1 MQNLVLSSNN
11 LQHSTSQTQPI
22 TTFKTAKLVMVTAT
36 NNNKYYEM
44 RQISDDTFSVSYGRV
59 GQGAAINEYSMY
71 QWESKYREK
80 VRKGYKDVT
89 HLFLEELENKSS
101 KNDSVNSNYQNS
113 HNFLAS
119 WSAIKNGEVRELF
132 RHLTQYAQRSIHH
145 NYEVSAADV
154 TMAQV
159 EEAQTILDNLTKKV
173 DFKSNK
179 ISKKALENFDTI
191 GFNALLLELYSII
204 PRKMERV
211 TNYLLEY
218 TAGKN
223 VSKPILQK
231 ARTILT
237 NEQETLDVMR
247 GEVELRLQ
255 QAAKTQIASSSKDTQ
270 SCVLSKSSV
279 SNTTLLDALGI
290 EVSILD
296 EKKAKDAILIKRI
309 KKMMQDEVG
318 KFVNAYSVKDIAQE
332 QIFATALKQSKYRT
346 TELLWHGSR
355 NENWLSI
362 LKTGLVLRPTNALIT
377 GKMFGYGLYFA
388 DKCRKSLN
396 YTSLRGSFWTAGNDN
411 KAFLAIYEVHT
422 GRQLKIENYEPWCAG
437 LTYENLKK
445 QNSEADSLFA
455 KGGVDLFNNEFIIYK
470 ENQCTIRYLVEV
482 YY

>member
-1 MQNLVLSSNN
+1 MQNLVLTQN
-11 LQHSTSQTQPI
+11 LTSQTQPI
-22 TTFKTAKLVMVTAT
+22 TNFKTAKLVMVTAH

-44 RQISDDTFSVSYGRV
+44 RQISDDIFSVSYGRV
-59 GQGAAINEYSMY
+59 GQRAAINEYSMY

-101 KNDSVNSNYQNS
+101 KNKSNPS
-113 HNFLAS
+113 TFLNS

-132 RHLTQYAQRSIHH
+132 RHLTQYAQRSINH
-145 NYEVSAADV
+145 NYQVSAADV

-159 EEAQTILDNLTKKV
+159 EEAQNVLDNLTKKV

-179 ISKKALENFDTI
+179 ISKKDLENFDTI
-191 GFNALLLELYSII
+191 GFNALLLELYGII

-218 TAGKN
+218 TAGK
-223 VSKPILQK
+223 SITKPILQK

-255 QAAKTQIASSSKDTQ
+255 QEKKESLKH
-270 SCVLSKSSV
+270 SSV
-279 SNTTLLDALGI
+279 NKKDENKEDEKTLLDALGI
-290 EVSILD
+290 EVNILD
-296 EKKAKDAILIKRI
+296 EKKSKDAILIKRI
-309 KKMMQDEVG
+309 KKMMQEEVG

-332 QIFATALKQSKYRT
+332 QIFKTALKESKYRT
-346 TELLWHGSR
+346 TDLFWHGSR

-396 YTSLRGSFWTAGNDN
+396 YTSLRGSHWTAGNDN

-445 QNSEADSLFA
+445 QNSEVDSLFA

-482 YY
+482 HY

>member
-1 MQNLVLSSNN
+1 MQNLVP
-11 LQHSTSQTQPI
+11 TSYNSQNQTV
-22 TTFKTAKLVMVTAT
+22 TLLKTAKLVMVTAA

-44 RQISDDTFSVSYGRV
+44 KQLSDDFFSVSYGRV
-59 GQGAAINEYSMY
+59 GQRAAINEYSMY

-89 HLFLEELENKSS
+89 HLFREELEKKSS
-101 KNDSVNSNYQNS
+101 KNASVNSNYQNS
-113 HNFLAS
+113 LAS

-132 RHLTQYAQRSIHH
+132 RHLTQYANRSLSH

-154 TMAQV
+154 TLLQV
-159 EEAQTILDNLTKKV
+159 EEAQTILNNLTKKV

-179 ISKKALENFDTI
+179 ISKKDLENFDTI
-191 GFNALLLELYSII
+191 NFNAFLLELYGTI
-204 PRKMERV
+204 PRKMESV
-211 TNYLLEY
+211 QKYLLEY
-218 TAGKN
+218 TVGKT
-223 VSKPILQK
+223 VSKQILER
-231 ARTILT
+231 ARKLLT
-237 NEQETLDVMR
+237 SEQETLDVMR

-255 QAAKTQIASSSKDTQ
+255 QEKKNSLKTDAVKIKKQDEK
-270 SCVLSKSSV
+270 
-279 SNTTLLDALGI
+279 TLLDALGI

-296 EKKAKDAILIKRI
+296 EKKSKDAIQIKRI

-332 QIFATALKQSKYRT
+332 QIFSKNLKESKYRT

-396 YTSLRGSFWTAGNDN
+396 YTSLRGSHWTAGNDN
-411 KAFLAIYEVHT
+411 KAFLAIYEIHT
-422 GRQLKIENYEPWCAG
+422 GRQLQLDKYENWCGG

-455 KGGVDLFNNEFIIYK
+455 KGGIDLLNNEFIIYK

-482 YY
+482 QY

>member
-1 MQNLVLSSNN
+1 MQNLVLTQNSA
-11 LQHSTSQTQPI
+11 SQTQPI
-22 TTFKTAKLVMVTAT
+22 TNFKTAKLVMVTAH

-44 RQISDDTFSVSYGRV
+44 RQVSDDIFSVSYGRV
-59 GQGAAINEYSMY
+59 GQRAAINKYSMY

-89 HLFLEELENKSS
+89 HLFLEELERKSS

-113 HNFLAS
+113 LAS

-132 RHLTQYAQRSIHH
+132 RHLTQYAQRSINH
-145 NYEVSAADV
+145 NYQVSAADV

-159 EEAQTILDNLTKKV
+159 EEAQNVLDNLTKKV

-179 ISKKALENFDTI
+179 ISKKDLEKFDTI
-191 GFNALLLELYSII
+191 GFNALLLELYGII

-218 TAGKN
+218 TAGK
-223 VSKPILQK
+223 SITKPILQK

-255 QAAKTQIASSSKDTQ
+255 QEKKESLKTNSINKKDE
-270 SCVLSKSSV
+270 K
-279 SNTTLLDALGI
+279 TLLDALGI
-290 EVSILD
+290 EVNILD
-296 EKKAKDAILIKRI
+296 EKKSKDAILIKRI
-309 KKMMQDEVG
+309 KKMMQEEVG
-318 KFVNAYSVKDIAQE
+318 KFVNAYAVKDIAQE
-332 QIFATALKQSKYRT
+332 QIFTTALKQSKYRT

-396 YTSLRGSFWTAGNDN
+396 YTSLRGSHWTAGNDN

-422 GRQLKIENYEPWCAG
+422 GRQLKIEEYQDWCAG

-445 QNSEADSLFA
+445 QNSEVDSLFA
-455 KGGVDLFNNEFIIYK
+455 KGGIDLLNNEFIIYK

-482 YY
+482 HY

>member
-1 MQNLVLSSNN
+1 MIMQILNSVISN
-11 LQHSTSQTQPI
+11 SQRKAI
-22 TTFKTAKLVMVTAT
+22 ASFKTAKLVMVTAH

-44 RQISDDTFSVSYGRV
+44 RQISDDIFSVSYGRV
-59 GQGAAINEYSMY
+59 GQRAAINEYSMY

-101 KNDSVNSNYQNS
+101 KNKSNPS
-113 HNFLAS
+113 TFLNS

-132 RHLTQYAQRSIHH
+132 RHLTQYAQRSISH
-145 NYEVSAADV
+145 NYQVSAADV

-159 EEAQTILDNLTKKV
+159 EEAQNILNNLTKKV

-179 ISKKALENFDTI
+179 ISKKDLENFDTI
-191 GFNALLLELYSII
+191 GFNALLLELYGVI

-218 TAGKN
+218 TAGK
-223 VSKPILQK
+223 SITKPILQK
-231 ARTILT
+231 ARNILT

-247 GEVELRLQ
+247 GEVELRLK
-255 QAAKTQIASSSKDTQ
+255 QAAKTRIASSSKDTQ
-270 SCVLSKSSV
+270 SCVS
-279 SNTTLLDALGI
+279 LLDALGI

-296 EKKAKDAILIKRI
+296 EKKSKDAIQIKRI
-309 KKMMQDEVG
+309 KKMMQEEVG
-318 KFVNAYSVKDIAQE
+318 KFVNAYTVKEIAQE
-332 QIFATALKQSKYRT
+332 QIFAKNLKESKYRT
-346 TELLWHGSR
+346 TDLLWHGSR

-362 LKTGLVLRPTNALIT
+362 LKTGLVLRPTNAIIT

-396 YTSLRGSFWTAGNDN
+396 YTSLAGSFWTAGND
-411 KAFLAIYEVHT
+411 KKSFLAIYEVHT

-455 KGGVDLFNNEFIIYK
+455 KGGIDLFNNEFIIYK

-482 YY
+482 HY

>member
-1 MQNLVLSSNN
+1 MQNLVLTQN
-11 LQHSTSQTQPI
+11 LTSQTQPI
-22 TTFKTAKLVMVTAT
+22 TNFKTAKLVMVTAH

-44 RQISDDTFSVSYGRV
+44 RQISDDIFSVSYGRV
-59 GQGAAINEYSMY
+59 GQRAAINEYSMY

-101 KNDSVNSNYQNS
+101 KNKSNPS
-113 HNFLAS
+113 TFLNS

-132 RHLTQYAQRSIHH
+132 RHLTQYAQRSINH
-145 NYEVSAADV
+145 NYQVSAADV

-159 EEAQTILDNLTKKV
+159 EEAQNVLDNLTKKV

-179 ISKKALENFDTI
+179 INKKDLENFDTI
-191 GFNALLLELYSII
+191 GFNALLLELYGVI

-218 TAGKN
+218 TAGK
-223 VSKPILQK
+223 SITKPILQK

-255 QAAKTQIASSSKDTQ
+255 QEKKESLKH
-270 SCVLSKSSV
+270 SSV
-279 SNTTLLDALGI
+279 NKKDENKEDEKTLLDALGI
-290 EVSILD
+290 EVNILD
-296 EKKAKDAILIKRI
+296 EKKSKDAILIKRI
-309 KKMMQDEVG
+309 KKMMQEEVG

-332 QIFATALKQSKYRT
+332 QIFKTALKESKYRT
-346 TELLWHGSR
+346 TDLFWHGSR

-396 YTSLRGSFWTAGNDN
+396 YTSLRGSHWTAGNDN

-445 QNSEADSLFA
+445 QNSEVDSLFA

-482 YY
+482 HY

>member
-1 MQNLVLSSNN
+1 MIK
-11 LQHSTSQTQPI
+11 QHFIPAGSHLPKVPI
-22 TTFKTAKLVMVTAT
+22 TKFKTAKLVMVTAH

-44 RQISDDTFSVSYGRV
+44 RQISDDIFSVLYGRV
-59 GQGAAINEYSMY
+59 GQRAAINEYSMY

-101 KNDSVNSNYQNS
+101 KNKSTSS
-113 HNFLAS
+113 NFLNS

-145 NYEVSAADV
+145 NYQVSAADV

-159 EEAQTILDNLTKKV
+159 EEAQNVLDNLTKKV

-179 ISKKALENFDTI
+179 VSKKDLENFDTI
-191 GFNALLLELYSII
+191 GFNALLLELYGVI
-204 PRKMERV
+204 PRKMESV
-211 TNYLLEY
+211 QNYLLEY

-223 VSKPILQK
+223 VSKQVLQK
-231 ARTILT
+231 ARNILT
-237 NEQETLDVMR
+237 HEQETLDVMR
-247 GEVELRLQ
+247 GEVELRIQ
-255 QAAKTQIASSSKDTQ
+255 QNKKDNLKAKATRNKTQDEK
-270 SCVLSKSSV
+270 
-279 SNTTLLDALGI
+279 TLLDALGI

-296 EKKAKDAILIKRI
+296 EKKSVDAIQIKRI
-309 KKMMQDEVG
+309 KKMMQEEVG

-332 QIFATALKQSKYRT
+332 QIFATALKKSKYRT
-346 TELLWHGSR
+346 TDLLWHGSR

-396 YTSLRGSFWTAGNDN
+396 YTSLAGSFWTSGNDK

-422 GRQLKIENYEPWCAG
+422 GRQLKIEEYEDWCAG
-437 LTYENLKK
+437 LTYENLKN

-455 KGGVDLFNNEFIIYK
+455 KGGIDLFNNEFIIYK

-482 YY
+482 HY

>member
-1 MQNLVLSSNN
+1 MQNVILSS
-11 LQHSTSQTQPI
+11 QDSISQTQSI
-22 TTFKTAKLVMVTAT
+22 TNFKTAKLVMVTAH

-44 RQISDDTFSVSYGRV
+44 KQVSDDIFSVSYGRV
-59 GQGAAINEYSMY
+59 GQRAVINEYSMY

-89 HLFLEELENKSS
+89 HLFVEELEKKSS
-101 KNDSVNSNYQNS
+101 KNSSVNSNYQNS
-113 HNFLAS
+113 LAS

-145 NYEVSAADV
+145 NYQVSAADV

-159 EEAQTILDNLTKKV
+159 EEAQHVLDNLTKKV

-179 ISKKALENFDTI
+179 ISKKDLENFDTI
-191 GFNALLLELYSII
+191 GFNALLLELYGVI
-204 PRKMERV
+204 PRKMESV
-211 TNYLLEY
+211 QNYLLEY
-218 TAGKN
+218 TVGKN
-223 VSKPILQK
+223 ITKQVLQK
-231 ARTILT
+231 ARTLLT

-247 GEVELRLQ
+247 GEVELRLK
-255 QAAKTQIASSSKDTQ
+255 QAAKTHIASSGKDTQ
-270 SCVLSKSSV
+270 SCVS
-279 SNTTLLDALGI
+279 LLDALGI
-290 EVSILD
+290 EVNILD
-296 EKKAKDAILIKRI
+296 EKKSVDAIQIKRI
-309 KKMMQDEVG
+309 KKMMQEEVG
-318 KFVNAYSVKDIAQE
+318 KFVNAYAVKDIAQE

-346 TELLWHGSR
+346 TDLLWHGSR

-388 DKCRKSLN
+388 DQCRKSLN
-396 YTSLRGSFWTAGNDN
+396 YTSLAGSFWTGGNDK

-422 GRQLKIENYEPWCAG
+422 GRQLKIEEYEDWCAS
-437 LTYENLKK
+437 LTYQNLKK

-482 YY
+482 HY

>member
-1 MQNLVLSSNN
+1 MIKQHFIPVGSNL
-11 LQHSTSQTQPI
+11 PKPAI
-22 TTFKTAKLVMVTAT
+22 TPFKTAKLVMVTAV

-44 RQISDDTFSVSYGRV
+44 RQISDDIFSVSYGRV
-59 GQGAAINEYSMY
+59 GQRAAVNEYSMY

-89 HLFLEELENKSS
+89 HLFREELEKKVS
-101 KNDSVNSNYQNS
+101 KNNSVHSNYQNS
-113 HNFLAS
+113 HNFLTS
-119 WSAIKNGEVRELF
+119 WSAIKNGQVRELF
-132 RHLTQYAQRSIHH
+132 RHLTRYAHRSLSH

-179 ISKKALENFDTI
+179 ISKKDLENFDTI
-191 GFNALLLELYSII
+191 SFNALLLELYSII
-204 PRKMERV
+204 PRKMESV
-211 TNYLLEY
+211 QNYLLEY
-218 TAGKN
+218 TAGKI
-223 VSKPILQK
+223 VSKQILQK
-231 ARTILT
+231 ARKILT

-255 QAAKTQIASSSKDTQ
+255 QAAKTHIVSSSKGTQ
-270 SCVLSKSSV
+270 SCVS
-279 SNTTLLDALGI
+279 LLDALGV
-290 EVSILD
+290 EVNILD
-296 EKKAKDAILIKRI
+296 KKKAKDAIQIKRI
-309 KKMMQDEVG
+309 KKMMQEEVG

-332 QIFATALKQSKYRT
+332 QVFTKNLKQSKYRT
-346 TELLWHGSR
+346 TDLLWHGSR

-362 LKTGLVLRPTNALIT
+362 LKTGLILRPINALIT

-396 YTSLRGSFWTAGNDN
+396 YTSLAGSFWTGGNDK

-422 GRQLKIENYEPWCAG
+422 GRQLKIEEYEDWCAS

-455 KGGVDLFNNEFIIYK
+455 KGGIDLFNNEFIIYK

-482 YY
+482 HY